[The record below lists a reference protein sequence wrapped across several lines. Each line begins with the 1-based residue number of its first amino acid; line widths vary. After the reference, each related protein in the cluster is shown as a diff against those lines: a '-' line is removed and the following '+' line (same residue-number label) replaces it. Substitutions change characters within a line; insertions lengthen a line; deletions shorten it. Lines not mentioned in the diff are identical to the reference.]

1 MVQFVNV
8 RKLKNQ
14 ISEVIRR
21 ARRGDVVV
29 TSRGRPQ
36 AVLHAI
42 SEEGLDDYLLAN
54 SPKFVKS
61 LEDSY
66 REYRRKGGVSLK
78 RLLAQ
83 AERELARV
91 CR

>member
-8 RKLKNQ
+8 RQLKNQ
-14 ISEVIRR
+14 VSEVIRR
-21 ARRGDVVV
+21 TRRGDVVV
-29 TSRGRPQ
+29 TSRGKPQ
-36 AVLHAI
+36 AVLHAV
-42 SEEGLDDYLLAN
+42 SEEDLDDYLLAN

-66 REYRRKGGVSLK
+66 RGYQRKGGVSLK

-83 AERELARV
+83 AERELAKVR
-91 CR
+91 R